1 VVRVTLS
8 DSLRLDSLDAGKSN
22 FASMRA
28 EGQSMRLR
36 RRPAGAIDASQTAPT
51 RCAAC
56 DEPVRV
62 AVVFCRACASTV
74 QRIVPAAGADI
85 DSVAAFVYGGSI
97 ASAIARMKYE
107 GRPDLARPLADLL
120 WASIEPHRRA
130 LAGVVVVP
138 VPLHPARFAERGF
151 NQSAL
156 IGYCIARRL
165 RASLDTRTLARTR
178 DTPRQ
183 ATLDRLR
190 RAENVAGAFVVRR
203 TDRVARRSIAL
214 IDDVRT
220 TGATLEACSQALRRA
235 GAAYVRWFVV
245 AQADVS

>member
-1 VVRVTLS
+1 
-8 DSLRLDSLDAGKSN
+8 
-22 FASMRA
+22 MW
-28 EGQSMRLR
+28 LR
-36 RRPAGAIDASQTAPT
+36 RRLAVDIDGPRIDPS

-56 DEPVRV
+56 DEPVG
-62 AVVFCRACASTV
+62 AAIVFCRACASTV
-74 QRIVPAAGADI
+74 QRVVPVTNAAPKADT

-97 ASAIARMKYE
+97 ARAIVRMKYE

-120 WASIEPHRRA
+120 WASIEPHRSA
-130 LAGVVVVP
+130 LGGVVVVP
-138 VPLHPARFAERGF
+138 VPLHPARFVERGF

-165 RASLDTRTLARTR
+165 RASLDTLTLARTR

-183 ATLDRLR
+183 TTLDRLR
-190 RAENVAGAFVVRR
+190 RGENMAGAFVVRR
-203 TDRVARRSIAL
+203 AGRVARRSVAL

-220 TGATLEACSQALRRA
+220 TGATLEACSEALSRA
-235 GAAYVRWFVV
+235 GAACIRSFVV